1 MADDPQNNKDP
12 RKDDS
17 NNEEL
22 SVLSRIIQ
30 ELQESRET
38 EEDIEQRRVRREK
51 TLRRIRLTVDAVVWS
66 YRWKK
71 ELKENAIA
79 NKLSKER
86 YEKQIEIGEQ
96 SEEDLQRID
105 HDIKDLPRALGE
117 FLTGNEE
124 SSNGESIELLK
135 RIANGVEGNFKTAEG
150 EPQNGGNDDGGP
162 LKKKGPGVFA
172 RVGKAIGDVIGGVI
186 EGIGNAFA
194 EIGKKAFKVL
204 KGALAVAA
212 IGVSLIPAALAFQ
225 MFSEVSWGGVATG
238 LVVLTAL
245 VAGVMAL
252 GAIMSSGIGT
262 VAILA
267 GAAALAILGV
277 AMIPAAYAFEL
288 FGKALNNHVAP
299 ALKQFA
305 EVFSSW
311 ILTLTTGFSSVLTS
325 ISTFADDMTGA
336 FGNVVTSLSDGFATV
351 ITASSES
358 AANLAAGLSEGFAVV
373 ITALGET
380 FATITASVGE
390 FISGTIDTLVS
401 AFERGVNSVKG
412 FITALVDEIKE
423 LSTLDGD
430 SLKGVAGGI
439 TAVGLALGKFA
450 ASGSVGGVVKS
461 ISDTF
466 SKLFGAKSPIDQLS
480 AIADLGPRLKE
491 GIKPIEELPDLLM
504 RLGDAL
510 ADGFDE
516 NIEATGN
523 AIKTM
528 LDQVDDGLDQ
538 LNAKKLD
545 KISGIIINTTAGV
558 TQSAQA
564 EGMANQQEGL
574 GSIISSVNSNAPS
587 VNNVTYN
594 DHGLMDRTAAQFG
607 GLN

>member
-1 MADDPQNNKDP
+1 MADDPQNNNGPKKEDN
-12 RKDDS
+12 K
-17 NNEEL
+17 EEL
-22 SVLSRIIQ
+22 TVLSRIIQ
-30 ELQESRET
+30 ELQENRET
-38 EEDIEQRRVRREK
+38 DEDIEQRRIRREK
-51 TLRRIRLTVDAVVWS
+51 ALRRIRLTLEAAVWAVR
-66 YRWKK
+66 YRKNHK
-71 ELKENAIA
+71 DISLANELARQ
-79 NKLSKER
+79 R
-86 YEKQIEIGEQ
+86 YDKQIEIGET
-96 SEEDLQRID
+96 SEEDLQQID
-105 HDIKDLPRALGE
+105 HDIKNIPRALGE

-150 EPQNGGNDDGGP
+150 KPQNGGNDDGGP
-162 LKKKGPGVFA
+162 LKKKGPGVFS
-172 RVGKAIGDVIGGVI
+172 RVGKAIGDVIGSVI

-194 EIGKKAFKVL
+194 NIGKKAFKVL

-225 MFSEVSWGGVATG
+225 MFSEVSWGGVAAG

-245 VAGVMAL
+245 VVGVMAL

-277 AMIPAAYAFEL
+277 AMIPAAKAFEM
-288 FGKALNNHVAP
+288 FGKALNDHVAP

-325 ISTFADDMTGA
+325 IGTFANDMTEA
-336 FGNVVTSLSDGFATV
+336 FGNVVTSLSDGFAKV
-351 ITASSES
+351 IT
-358 AANLAAGLSEGFAVV
+358 
-373 ITALGET
+373 TLGET
-380 FATITASVGE
+380 FATISTAVGE

-401 AFERGVNSVKG
+401 AFEKGVDSIGG
-412 FITALVDEIKE
+412 FVTVLVGEIKE
-423 LSTLDGD
+423 LASLDGG
-430 SLKGVAGGI
+430 SLLGVAGGI
-439 TAVGLALGKFA
+439 TAVGLALGAFA
-450 ASGSVGGVVKS
+450 ASGSVGGAIKS
-461 ISDTF
+461 IGSTF
-466 SKLFGAKSPIDQLS
+466 SKLLGDKSPIDQLT

-491 GIKPIEELPDLLM
+491 SIKPIEELPDLLM

-510 ADGFDE
+510 ADGFDD

-538 LNAKKLD
+538 LNMKKLD

-564 EGMANQQEGL
+564 EGMANQQAGL
-574 GSIISSVNSNAPS
+574 GSIISSVSSNSPS

-594 DHGLMDRTAAQFG
+594 DHGLMDRTAAHLG
-607 GLN
+607 SLN